1 MEIAIRN
8 IFKPTTPS
16 QLLFGML
23 ALVVLLSV
31 GLTLWFDLI
40 YLLALPAVFLLLYVV
55 CVDFKQIY
63 FLLIASIPLSTE
75 LNFAGGLAT
84 DLPVEA
90 LTVGL
95 MGIYFL
101 YIAKHGRSTDP
112 RFFIHTIT
120 VVLYLHLFWIFLT
133 TVTSSMWVVS
143 LKFLLAKIW
152 YVAVGYFMT
161 GLLIRKVK
169 DFKRLFWFFF
179 VSLMATVLIT
189 LVRHAAYGFSF
200 EFVFRVLHPF
210 YRNHVA
216 YAVTMALFFPVVA
229 LAISWYRQYTTKW
242 WVLVISTVILLVAI
256 YLSYTRAA
264 YVAILVA
271 GAVYFIIR
279 WRMIKYVLLVAT
291 LGSLF
296 TIGYLVNENTYLE
309 YAPNFDRTITHT
321 EFDNL
326 IEATYKLED
335 ISTMERVY
343 RWVAGF
349 YMFNDKPIVGF
360 GPGNFINFYRQF
372 TVTSFKTYVSRN
384 EHQSGIHSYFL
395 MTMVEQGL
403 IGVLLFY
410 ALCCLVLIRGETIY
424 HQLKNPD
431 RKRIVMMMLLST
443 IVIDAFCIINDLI
456 ETDKAGLFF
465 FVAMAVIANMELDE
479 KKELDSELSSKNK
492 VF

>member
-8 IFKPTTPS
+8 IFHPTTAAER
-16 QLLFGML
+16 LFGILAVVML
-23 ALVVLLSV
+23 ISV
-31 GLTLWFDLI
+31 GLTFWFDLI

-55 CVDFKQIY
+55 CVDFRQIY

-101 YIAKHGRSTDP
+101 YIAKHGRSIDP
-112 RFFIHTIT
+112 RYFVHTIT
-120 VVLYLHLFWIFLT
+120 VILFLHVFWIFLT
-133 TVTSSMWVVS
+133 TVTSSLWLVS

-152 YVAVGYFMT
+152 YVVVGYFMT
-161 GLLIRKVK
+161 GLLIRRVK
-169 DFKRLFWFFF
+169 DFKKLFWFFF
-179 VSLMATVLIT
+179 ISLMATVLIT

-229 LAISWYRQYTTKW
+229 LSIAWYRWYSTKW
-242 WVLVISTVILLVAI
+242 WVLVISTAILLVAI

-271 GAVYFIIR
+271 GVVYFIIK
-279 WRMIKYVLLVAT
+279 WRIIRYVLLAAT
-291 LGSLF
+291 LASVLA
-296 TIGYLVNENTYLE
+296 IGYLVHENTYLK

-326 IEATYKLED
+326 IQATYKLED

-349 YMFNDKPIVGF
+349 YMFSDQPIVGF
-360 GPGNFINFYRQF
+360 GPGNFVNFYRQF

-384 EHQSGIHSYFL
+384 EQQSGIHSYFL

-403 IGVLLFY
+403 VGVLLFY
-410 ALCCLVLIRGETIY
+410 ALCCWVLIKGESIY
-424 HQLKNPD
+424 HQLQNPE

-465 FVAMAVIANMELDE
+465 FLAMAVIVNMELDE
-479 KKELDSELSSKNK
+479 KEESENELSLKNE
-492 VF
+492 VL